1 LAALS
6 QIDHFI
12 KKDYSIITLPHVV
25 AVTTTFGIRNRMSL
39 TETPLPQVP
48 ETPSLTAL
56 SIIPLG
62 GIGEIGLNMTVL
74 EYGSDLMVID
84 AGLMFPDSEMLG
96 VDIVIPDFSYL
107 IANKD
112 RIRGIVLTHGH
123 EDHIGA
129 LPFLLKELKLPVYGT
144 KLTLGF
150 VKEKLREH
158 GLEGEVELI
167 IVKPRDVVELG
178 CFLVEFI
185 RVTHSIV
192 DGCGLG
198 ITTPAGSVVHTGD
211 FKIDPTPVDGEIM
224 DLRTFAEYGD
234 KGTLVLMS
242 DSTNAGQGG
251 YTFSEKEVRRGLED
265 IFSRAHGRIVVATFA
280 SNIHRVQQII
290 DVAVMYHR
298 KVILNGKSM
307 IANAQIALDLG
318 YLRIPP
324 DTWHKID
331 ALKNMPDEQ
340 VVMITTGSQGE
351 PMSALSRMAANE
363 HKHFQIKKG
372 DTIVL
377 SSKMIPGNERGITRI
392 INHLFK
398 HGAEVF
404 YEKVSEIHVS
414 GHASKEE
421 LKLMLSLIKPKYF
434 IPVHGE
440 YRHLVYH
447 SQLARKVNIPE
458 ENIFILE
465 NGEVMEFTADSARR
479 AGRVQVGRVYIDG
492 KTAGSTVDAGVDT
505 VVLRDRMKLA
515 HDGVVIVILG
525 IEKATGKVISGPDI
539 VSRGFVFEDASQE
552 LLAEVKDV
560 VLDTLTL
567 MIPEAKGDWTIVS
580 AKVRASLKK
589 FINKRLERR
598 PMILPIIMEI

>member
-1 LAALS
+1 MQDS
-6 QIDHFI
+6 PD
-12 KKDYSIITLPHVV
+12 
-25 AVTTTFGIRNRMSL
+25 R
-39 TETPLPQVP
+39 
-48 ETPSLTAL
+48 PSSPSVIQSNGKAL
-56 SIIPLG
+56 SIVPLG
-62 GIGEIGLNMTVL
+62 GLGEIGLNMTVL
-74 EYGSDLMVID
+74 EYGQDLIVID
-84 AGLMFPDSEMLG
+84 AGLMFPDAEMLG

-107 IANKD
+107 IENKE
-112 RIRGIVLTHGH
+112 RIRGILITHAH

-129 LPFLLKELKLPVYGT
+129 LPFLLREIDVPVYGT
-144 KLTLGF
+144 RLTLGF
-150 VKEKLREH
+150 IKDKLREH
-158 GLEGEVELI
+158 EQEARLF

-178 CFLVEFI
+178 CFRVEFI

-192 DGCGLG
+192 DGVGLG
-198 ITTPAGSVVHTGD
+198 ITTPVGCVVHTGD

-265 IFSRAHGRIVVATFA
+265 IFSHAKGRIVVATFA

-290 DVAVMYHR
+290 DVAVMHNR

-318 YLRIPP
+318 YLKMPA
-324 DTWHKID
+324 DTWLKID
-331 ALKNMPDEQ
+331 ALKTLPDDR

-363 HKHFQIKKG
+363 HKHFQIRKG
-372 DTIVL
+372 DTIIL

-398 HGAEVF
+398 HGAQVF

-421 LKLMLSLIKPKYF
+421 LKLMMSLIKPKYF

-447 SQLARKVNIPE
+447 AQLATKVNIPE

-465 NGEVMEFTADSARR
+465 NGEVMEFTENSARK
-479 AGRVQVGRVYIDG
+479 AGIVNTGRVYIDG
-492 KTAGSTVDAGVDT
+492 KTAGSAVEAGVDT

-525 IEKATGKVISGPDI
+525 IEKTSGNVVSGPDI

-552 LLAEVKDV
+552 LMAEVKDV
-560 VLDTLTL
+560 VMDTLTL
-567 MIPEAKGDWTIVS
+567 MIPEAKGDWSLVS
-580 AKVRASLKK
+580 ARVRSALKK

>member
-1 LAALS
+1 MPLS
-6 QIDHFI
+6 DNS
-12 KKDYSIITLPHVV
+12 DPVS
-25 AVTTTFGIRNRMSL
+25 S
-39 TETPLPQVP
+39 PLPVTNGP
-48 ETPSLTAL
+48 AL

-62 GIGEIGLNMTVL
+62 GIGEIGLNSTVL
-74 EYGSDLMVID
+74 EYGDDIIVID
-84 AGLMFPDSEMLG
+84 AGLMFPDAEMLG
-96 VDIVIPDFSYL
+96 VDIVIPDFTYL
-107 IANKD
+107 IQNRHKV
-112 RIRGIVLTHGH
+112 RGVVITHAH

-129 LPFLLKELKLPVYGT
+129 LPFFLREIKVPVYGT
-144 KLTLGF
+144 RLTLGF
-150 VKEKLREH
+150 IKEKLKEH
-158 GLEGEVELI
+158 DLDTEVELI
-167 IVKPRDVVELG
+167 TVKPRDVVELG
-178 CFLVEFI
+178 CFRVEFI

-198 ITTPAGSVVHTGD
+198 ITTPVGRVVHTGD
-211 FKIDPTPVDGEIM
+211 FKIDPTPVDGEVM
-224 DLRTFAEYGD
+224 DLRTFSEYGD
-234 KGTLVLMS
+234 KGTLVLLS

-265 IFSRAHGRIVVATFA
+265 IFQRARGRIVVATFA
-280 SNIHRVQQII
+280 SNIHRVQQIV
-290 DVAVMYHR
+290 DVAVMFGR

-307 IANAQIALDLG
+307 IANTQIALDLN
-318 YLRIPP
+318 YLKIPP
-324 DTWHKID
+324 DTWLKVD
-331 ALKNMPDEQ
+331 ALKTLPDNE

-372 DTIVL
+372 DTIAL
-377 SSKMIPGNERGITRI
+377 SSKMIPGNERAIARI

-421 LKLMLSLIKPKYF
+421 LKLMLSLVKPRYF

-447 SQLARKVNIPE
+447 SQLAQKVNIPE

-465 NGEVMEFTADSARR
+465 DGEVMEFTADTARR
-479 AGRVQVGRVYIDG
+479 AGFVHVGRVYIDG
-492 KTAGSTVDAGVDT
+492 KVAGATVDTGVDT

-525 IEKATGKVISGPDI
+525 IEKVTGKVVSGPDI
-539 VSRGFVFEDASQE
+539 ISRGFVFEDASQE
-552 LLAEVKDV
+552 LIAEVRDV
-560 VLDTLTL
+560 VMDTLLL
-567 MIPEAKGDWTIVS
+567 MIPEAKGDWSLVS
-580 AKVRASLKK
+580 ARVRSALKK

-598 PMILPIIMEI
+598 PMILPIIMEV

>member
-1 LAALS
+1 MNDIPA
-6 QIDHFI
+6 
-12 KKDYSIITLPHVV
+12 
-25 AVTTTFGIRNRMSL
+25 
-39 TETPLPQVP
+39 
-48 ETPSLTAL
+48 PSLPEGPNTPTL

-62 GIGEIGLNMTVL
+62 GVGEIGLNMTVY
-74 EYGSDLMVID
+74 EYGGDMLVVD

-107 IANKD
+107 IDNKE
-112 RIRGIVLTHGH
+112 RIRGVVLTHGH

-129 LPFLLKELKLPVYGT
+129 LPFLLRELNVPIYGT
-144 KLTLGF
+144 RLTLGF

-158 GLEGEVELI
+158 DLDTVAQLI
-167 IVKPRDVVELG
+167 VVKPRDVVELG
-178 CFLVEFI
+178 SFRVEFI

-192 DGCGLG
+192 DGVGLG
-198 ITTPAGSVVHTGD
+198 ITTPVGRVVHTGD
-211 FKIDPTPVDGEIM
+211 FKIDPTPVDGEVM

-234 KGTLVLMS
+234 KGTLVLLS
-242 DSTNAGQGG
+242 DSTNAGKGG

-265 IFSRAHGRIVVATFA
+265 IFGRAPGRIVVATFA

-290 DVAVMYHR
+290 DVAVMYNR

-318 YLRIPP
+318 YLKIPP
-324 DTWHKID
+324 DTWHKIN
-331 ALKNMPDEQ
+331 ALKTLPDEQ
-340 VVMITTGSQGE
+340 IVMITTGSQGE

-363 HKHFQIKKG
+363 HKHFQIRKG

-377 SSKMIPGNERGITRI
+377 SSKMIPGNERSITRI

-421 LKLMLSLIKPKYF
+421 LKLMLSLIKPKFF

-440 YRHLVYH
+440 HRHLVYH
-447 SQLARKVNIPE
+447 AQLAKKVNIPE

-465 NGEVMEFTADSARR
+465 NGEVMEFTENSARR
-479 AGRVQVGRVYIDG
+479 AGVVNVGRIYIDG
-492 KTAGSTVDAGVDT
+492 KTAGSAADTGVDR

-525 IEKATGKVISGPDI
+525 IEKISGRVVSGPDI

-560 VLDTLTL
+560 VMDTLTL
-567 MIPEAKGDWTIVS
+567 MIPEAKGDWSLVS
-580 AKVRASLKK
+580 ARVRSALKK
-589 FINKRLERR
+589 FISKRMERR
-598 PMILPIIMEI
+598 PMILPVIMEI

>member
-1 LAALS
+1 VSDPPPPTFADAA
-6 QIDHFI
+6 
-12 KKDYSIITLPHVV
+12 K
-25 AVTTTFGIRNRMSL
+25 SL
-39 TETPLPQVP
+39 
-48 ETPSLTAL
+48 AL

-62 GIGEIGLNMTVL
+62 GIGEIGMNMTVL
-74 EYGSDLMVID
+74 EYGDDLIVID

-107 IANKD
+107 LENRHKVRAV
-112 RIRGIVLTHGH
+112 VLTHAH

-129 LPFLLKELKLPVYGT
+129 LPFLLKEIRVPVYGT

-150 VKEKLREH
+150 VKEKLKEH
-158 GLEGEVELI
+158 DLDRDTEFITVR
-167 IVKPRDVVELG
+167 PRDTVAIG
-178 CFLVEFI
+178 CFAVEFI

-192 DGCGLG
+192 DGVGLG
-198 ITTPAGSVVHTGD
+198 ITTPAGRVVHTGD

-234 KGTLVLMS
+234 KGTLVLLS
-242 DSTNAGQGG
+242 DSTNASQGG

-265 IFSRAHGRIVVATFA
+265 IFGRARGRIVVATFA

-290 DVAVMYHR
+290 DVAVMHRR

-318 YLRIPP
+318 YLKIPP
-324 DTWHKID
+324 DTWHRIE
-331 ALKNMPDEQ
+331 ALKRLPDDQ
-340 VVMITTGSQGE
+340 VVLITTGSQGE

-372 DTIVL
+372 DTIIL

-392 INHLFK
+392 INHLFR
-398 HGAEVF
+398 HGAEVY

-447 SQLARKVNIPE
+447 AQLATKVNIPE

-465 NGEVMEFTADSARR
+465 NGEVMEFTDGTVRR
-479 AGRVQVGRVYIDG
+479 AGVVTAGRVYIDG
-492 KTAGSTVDAGVDT
+492 KTAGSTADAGVDT

-525 IEKATGKVISGPDI
+525 IERSSGKVVSGPDI

-560 VLDTLTL
+560 VMDTMLL
-567 MIPEAKGDWTIVS
+567 MVPEAKGDWALVS
-580 AKVRASLKK
+580 ARVRTALKK

>member
-1 LAALS
+1 
-6 QIDHFI
+6 
-12 KKDYSIITLPHVV
+12 V
-25 AVTTTFGIRNRMSL
+25 
-39 TETPLPQVP
+39 TETSDILVP
-48 ETPSLTAL
+48 PALNGPAL

-74 EYGSDLMVID
+74 ECGDDIIVID
-84 AGLMFPDSEMLG
+84 AGLMFPDAEMLG

-107 IANKD
+107 LENRNKV
-112 RIRGIVLTHGH
+112 RAVVLTHAH

-129 LPFLLKELKLPVYGT
+129 LPFLLKELKVPIYGT

-158 GLEGEVELI
+158 GLDSEAELI
-167 IVKPRDVVELG
+167 IVKPRDTVSLG
-178 CFLVEFI
+178 CFQVEFI

-198 ITTPAGSVVHTGD
+198 ITTPVGRVVHTGD
-211 FKIDPTPVDGEIM
+211 FKIDPTPVDGQVM

-265 IFSRAHGRIVVATFA
+265 IFHRAGGRIVVATFA

-290 DVAVMYHR
+290 DVAVMHNR

-318 YLRIPP
+318 YLKMPP
-324 DTWHKID
+324 DTWLKIE
-331 ALKNMPDEQ
+331 ALKNLPDDQ

-458 ENIFILE
+458 ENVFIIE
-465 NGEVMEFTADSARR
+465 DGEIMEFTADSARR
-479 AGRVQVGRVYIDG
+479 AGRVNVGRVYIDG
-492 KTAGSTVDAGVDT
+492 KTAGSTADAGVDT

-525 IEKATGKVISGPDI
+525 IEKTTGRVVSGPDI
-539 VSRGFVFEDASQE
+539 VSRGFVFEDASHE

-567 MIPEAKGDWTIVS
+567 MVPEAKGDWALVS
-580 AKVRASLKK
+580 ARVRSSLKK
-589 FINKRLERR
+589 FIYKRMERR

>member
-1 LAALS
+1 MTDSPSFDDLS
-6 QIDHFI
+6 SQSSDAR
-12 KKDYSIITLPHVV
+12 V
-25 AVTTTFGIRNRMSL
+25 
-39 TETPLPQVP
+39 
-48 ETPSLTAL
+48 L

-62 GIGEIGLNMTVL
+62 GVGEIGLNMTVL
-74 EYGSDLMVID
+74 EYEKDIIVID
-84 AGLMFPDSEMLG
+84 AGLMFPDAEMLG

-107 IANKD
+107 IENKD
-112 RIRGIVLTHGH
+112 RIRGIVLTHAH

-129 LPFLLKELKLPVYGT
+129 LPFLLREINVPIYGT

-150 VKEKLREH
+150 LKEKLKEH
-158 GLEGEVELI
+158 ELDSI
-167 IVKPRDVVELG
+167 AQLLVVRPRDVVELG
-178 CFLVEFI
+178 CFKVEFI

-192 DGCGLG
+192 DGVGLG
-198 ITTPAGSVVHTGD
+198 ISTPVGRVVHTGD
-211 FKIDPTPVDGEIM
+211 FKIDPTPVDGEVM

-234 KGTLVLMS
+234 KGTLVLLS
-242 DSTNAGQGG
+242 DSTNASQGG

-265 IFSRAHGRIVVATFA
+265 IFSRTKGRIVIATFA

-290 DVAVMYHR
+290 DVAVMYGR

-318 YLRIPP
+318 YLKMPP
-324 DTWHKID
+324 ETWLRID
-331 ALKNMPDEQ
+331 ALRALPDHEI
-340 VVMITTGSQGE
+340 VMITTGSQGE

-372 DTIVL
+372 DTIIL

-458 ENIFILE
+458 ENIFIIE
-465 NGEVMEFTADSARR
+465 NGEVMEFSDCSARR
-479 AGRVQVGRVYIDG
+479 AGMVNVGRVYIDG

-525 IEKATGKVISGPDI
+525 IEKISGKVVSGPDI

-567 MIPEAKGDWTIVS
+567 MVPEAKGDWSLVS
-580 AKVRASLKK
+580 ARVRSSLKK
-589 FINKRLERR
+589 FINKRMERR

>member
-1 LAALS
+1 
-6 QIDHFI
+6 
-12 KKDYSIITLPHVV
+12 V
-25 AVTTTFGIRNRMSL
+25 
-39 TETPLPQVP
+39 
-48 ETPSLTAL
+48 L

-62 GIGEIGLNMTVL
+62 GVGEIGLNMTVL
-74 EYGSDLMVID
+74 ECGDDILVID
-84 AGLMFPDSEMLG
+84 AGLMFPDAEMLG

-107 IANKD
+107 IDNKD
-112 RIRGIVLTHGH
+112 RIRGVVLTHAH

-129 LPFLLKELKLPVYGT
+129 LPFLLREIKVPVYGT
-144 KLTLGF
+144 RLTLGF
-150 VKEKLREH
+150 VKEKLKEH
-158 GLEGEVELI
+158 SLDSEAQLI
-167 IVKPRDVVELG
+167 PVRPRDVVELG
-178 CFLVEFI
+178 CFRVEFI

-198 ITTPAGSVVHTGD
+198 ITTPVGRVVHTGD
-211 FKIDPTPVDGEIM
+211 FKIDPTPVDGEVM

-234 KGTLVLMS
+234 KGTLVFLS
-242 DSTNAGQGG
+242 DSTNASQGG

-265 IFSRAHGRIVVATFA
+265 IFGRARGRIVVATFA

-290 DVAVMYHR
+290 DVAVMYNR

-318 YLRIPP
+318 YLKIPP
-324 DTWHKID
+324 DTWHRID
-331 ALKNMPDEQ
+331 ALKTLPDDQ
-340 VVMITTGSQGE
+340 IVMITTGSQGE

-421 LKLMLSLIKPKYF
+421 LKLMLSLIRPKYF

-447 SQLARKVNIPE
+447 AQLARKVNIPE

-465 NGEVMEFTADSARR
+465 NGEVMEFTENTAER
-479 AGRVQVGRVYIDG
+479 AGVVNVGRVYIDG
-492 KTAGSTVDAGVDT
+492 KTAGSTVDTGVDT

-525 IEKATGKVISGPDI
+525 IEKTSGKVVSGPDI
-539 VSRGFVFEDASQE
+539 VSRGFMFEDASQE

-560 VLDTLTL
+560 VMDTLLL
-567 MIPEAKGDWTIVS
+567 MIPEAKGDWSLVS
-580 AKVRASLKK
+580 ARVRTALKK
-589 FINKRLERR
+589 FINKRMERR

>member
-1 LAALS
+1 V
-6 QIDHFI
+6 I
-12 KKDYSIITLPHVV
+12 P
-25 AVTTTFGIRNRMSL
+25 VTD
-39 TETPLPQVP
+39 TPDPVIQP
-48 ETPSLTAL
+48 ASSAPAL

-74 EYGSDLMVID
+74 EYGDDIIVID
-84 AGLMFPDSEMLG
+84 AGLMFPDAEMLG
-96 VDIVIPDFSYL
+96 VDIVIPDFSYML
-107 IANKD
+107 ENRNKV
-112 RIRGIVLTHGH
+112 RAVVLTHAH

-129 LPFLLKELKLPVYGT
+129 LPFLLKELKVPIYGT

-158 GLEGEVELI
+158 GLDSEAELI
-167 IVKPRDVVELG
+167 VVKPRDTVSLG
-178 CFLVEFI
+178 CFQVEFI

-198 ITTPAGSVVHTGD
+198 ITTPVGRVVHTGD

-265 IFSRAHGRIVVATFA
+265 IFHRAGGRIVVATFA

-290 DVAVMYHR
+290 DVAVMHNR

-318 YLRIPP
+318 CLKMPS
-324 DTWHKID
+324 DTWLKIE
-331 ALKNMPDEQ
+331 ALKTLPDDQ

-377 SSKMIPGNERGITRI
+377 SSKMIPGNERAITGI
-392 INHLFK
+392 INRLFK

-458 ENIFILE
+458 ENVFIIE
-465 NGEVMEFTADSARR
+465 DGEIMEFTPTTATR
-479 AGRVQVGRVYIDG
+479 AGRVQAGRVLIDG
-492 KTAGSTVDAGVDT
+492 RVAGGVES
-505 VVLRDRMKLA
+505 VVIRDRMRLA
-515 HDGVVIVILG
+515 HDGVVIVILA
-525 IEKATGKVISGPDI
+525 IEKQTGAVISGPDI

-552 LLAEVKDV
+552 LLAEVKDLV
-560 VLDTLTL
+560 SDTLRT
-567 MIPEAKGDWTIVS
+567 MIPEARGDWALVS
-580 AKVRASLKK
+580 AKVRSALKK
-589 FINKRLERR
+589 FIYKRMERR

>member
-1 LAALS
+1 MTDSHNHPLQAAS
-6 QIDHFI
+6 
-12 KKDYSIITLPHVV
+12 SI
-25 AVTTTFGIRNRMSL
+25 
-39 TETPLPQVP
+39 
-48 ETPSLTAL
+48 PSL
-56 SIIPLG
+56 SVIPLG
-62 GIGEIGLNMTVL
+62 GLGEIGLNMTVL
-74 EYGSDLMVID
+74 EYGNDILAID
-84 AGLMFPDSEMLG
+84 AGLMFPDAEMLG

-107 IANKD
+107 TDNRD
-112 RIRGIVLTHGH
+112 RIRAVVLTHGH

-129 LPFLLKELKLPVYGT
+129 LPFLLREVDVPIYGT
-144 KLTLGF
+144 RLTLGF
-150 VKEKLREH
+150 VKDKLREH
-158 GLEGEVELI
+158 GLDAEANLI
-167 IVKPRDVVELG
+167 PVRPRDVVQLG
-178 CFLVEFI
+178 SFTVEFI

-192 DGCGLG
+192 DGVGLG
-198 ITTPAGSVVHTGD
+198 ITTPVGRVVHTGD
-211 FKIDPTPVDGEIM
+211 FKIDPTPVDGEVM

-234 KGTLVLMS
+234 RGTLVLLS
-242 DSTNAGQGG
+242 DSTNASQGG
-251 YTFSEKEVRRGLED
+251 YTFSEKEVRRGFED
-265 IFSRAHGRIVVATFA
+265 IFSRAKGRVVVATFA

-290 DVAVMYHR
+290 DVAVMHGR

-318 YLRIPP
+318 YLKMPP
-324 DTWHKID
+324 NTWLKID
-331 ALKNMPDEQ
+331 ALRTLPDDE

-377 SSKMIPGNERGITRI
+377 SSKMIPGNERAIARI

-421 LKLMLSLIKPKYF
+421 LKLMLSLIRPKYF

-447 SQLARKVNIPE
+447 AQLARKVNVPD
-458 ENIFILE
+458 ENIFIIE
-465 NGEVMEFTADSARR
+465 NGEVIEFTENGARR
-479 AGRVQVGRVYIDG
+479 AGVVNVGRVYIDG
-492 KTAGSTVDAGVDT
+492 KTAGSVVEAGVDT

-525 IEKATGKVISGPDI
+525 IEKASGKVVSGPDI
-539 VSRGFVFEDASQE
+539 ISRGFVFEDASQE

-560 VLDTLTL
+560 VMDTLLL
-567 MIPEAKGDWTIVS
+567 MIPEAKGDWSLVS
-580 AKVRASLKK
+580 ARVRSSLKK

-598 PMILPIIMEI
+598 PMILPVIMEI

>member
-1 LAALS
+1 MFDIPGNPS
-6 QIDHFI
+6 QA
-12 KKDYSIITLPHVV
+12 SSSE
-25 AVTTTFGIRNRMSL
+25 TT
-39 TETPLPQVP
+39 
-48 ETPSLTAL
+48 L

-62 GIGEIGLNMTVL
+62 GVGEIGLNMTVL
-74 EYGSDLMVID
+74 ECGNDILVVD
-84 AGLMFPDSEMLG
+84 AGLMFPDAEMLG

-107 IANKD
+107 TDNKD
-112 RIRGIVLTHGH
+112 RIRGVILTHGH

-129 LPFLLKELKLPVYGT
+129 LPFMLREIRVPVYGT
-144 KLTLGF
+144 RLTLGF
-150 VKEKLREH
+150 VTEKLREH
-158 GLEGEVELI
+158 ELDDEI
-167 IVKPRDVVELG
+167 NLIAVRPRDAVTLG
-178 CFLVEFI
+178 CFRVEFI

-192 DGCGLG
+192 DGVGLG
-198 ITTPAGSVVHTGD
+198 ITTPVGRVVHTGD
-211 FKIDPTPVDGEIM
+211 FKIDPTPVDNEIM
-224 DLRTFAEYGD
+224 DLRTFADYGD
-234 KGTLVLMS
+234 KGTLVLLS
-242 DSTNAGQGG
+242 DSTNASQGG

-265 IFSRAHGRIVVATFA
+265 IFSQARGRIVVATFA

-290 DVAVMYHR
+290 DVAVMYGR

-318 YLRIPP
+318 YLKMPP
-324 DTWHKID
+324 NTWLKIGE
-331 ALKNMPDEQ
+331 LNKLPDDK

-377 SSKMIPGNERGITRI
+377 SSKMIPGNERAISRI

-421 LKLMLSLIKPKYF
+421 LKLMLNLIRPKYF

-447 SQLARKVNIPE
+447 AQLARKVNIPE
-458 ENIFILE
+458 ENIFIIE
-465 NGEVMEFTADSARR
+465 NGAVMEFTENSAKR
-479 AGRVQVGRVYIDG
+479 AGIVNVGRVYIDG
-492 KTAGSTVDAGVDT
+492 KTAGSVVEAGVDT

-515 HDGVVIVILG
+515 HDGVVIVILS
-525 IEKATGKVISGPDI
+525 IEKTSGKLVSGPDI
-539 VSRGFVFEDASQE
+539 VSRGFVFEDASRD

-560 VLDTLTL
+560 VMDTLTL
-567 MIPEAKGDWTIVS
+567 MIPEAKGDWSLVS
-580 AKVRASLKK
+580 ARVRTSLKK